1 MRLDL
6 RAILIAVPLLLVNAS
21 PSSPVRPQRSAA
33 NAAGKQAIRQTV
45 DAVVNQWMAKE
56 GAPGAI
62 VVVRSGGDT
71 QFFAYGMANQ
81 ARHVPVTPDSIFELA
96 SLTKLFTATSLALAV
111 DAGRMRPDDSVAKYI
126 PQLAKGGDIRKVTLV
141 ELATHSSSLPRKDPS
156 LPTGTWNEGQVLQW
170 LIHWH
175 AAHPPGTRYLYSNL
189 GFQTLGQAIAVHE
202 NAPILDVWRRELL
215 DKLGMHHTLL
225 DIPRDASS
233 LVVQG
238 YSINGQPIALNPV
251 SGWPG
256 AGALRSSGRDM
267 GAFLAANMDG
277 RADLPDLTKAFRF
290 AQQPHFEQ
298 HGLAWERRTVDGQV
312 ILDKNGGLPGTSTY
326 VGFLPDR
333 KIGVV
338 VMTNRGKR
346 HASTVG
352 RALLMELSSH
362 RTYQG
367 QDEDEEAD

>member
-1 MRLDL
+1 MRFDL
-6 RAILIAVPLLLVNAS
+6 HAILIAVPFLLVNSS
-21 PSSPVRPQRSAA
+21 PSSPVRAQGSAA
-33 NAAGKQAIRQTV
+33 SAARMPPIRQSV
-45 DAVVNQWMAKE
+45 DAVVNKWMARE
-56 GAPGAI
+56 GAPGSI
-62 VVVRSGGDT
+62 VVVRMGGDT

-81 ARHVPVTPDSIFELA
+81 ARHLAVTPDSIFELA
-96 SLTKLFTATSLALAV
+96 SLTKLFTATSLALEV
-111 DAGRMRPDDSVAKYI
+111 NAGRMRLDDSVAKYI
-126 PQLAKGGDIRKVTLV
+126 PQLAKGGDIRRVTLG
-141 ELATHSSSLPRKDPS
+141 ELATHSSGLPRKAPS
-156 LPTGTWNEGQVLQW
+156 LRTGAWNEGEVLQW

-175 AAHPPGTRYLYSNL
+175 APHPPGTRYLYSNL

-202 NAPILDVWRRELL
+202 NAPILDIWGRQLL

-238 YSINGQPIALNPV
+238 YSISGQPIALNPV

-277 RADLPDLTKAFRF
+277 RADLPELTRAFRF
-290 AQQPHFEQ
+290 AQQTHFEQ
-298 HGLAWERRTVDGQV
+298 HGLAWERRTIGGQI
-312 ILDKNGGLPGTSTY
+312 ILDKNGGLPSTSTY
-326 VGFLPDR
+326 IGFLPDR

-338 VMTNRGKR
+338 IMTNRGKR
-346 HASTVG
+346 HATTVG

-362 RTYQG
+362 HSYRG
-367 QDEDEEAD
+367 HDEDEEGD